1 MPGELQGERVYVR
14 DQSEANRIY
23 NKGGYGKPLSGGAL
37 ELDLVEAAYLF
48 SAGRLTLAKPFEGAP
63 DFLSEA
69 ARLRPTFGVQYLAY
83 RELREQR
90 GDLRLAPAAMRS
102 DGIDFRSGKE
112 PKGQPI
118 VVRATSERV
127 PVPLSDLFRFAERA
141 AKEGAQGIIAVVD
154 EESEVTQYAVALADP
169 QGSREHVDDQPAV
182 DAFLLHDRLFV
193 PASDLFD
200 ELHERE
206 FFGKKSPGGYYLSLV
221 EGLHLSSR
229 GLIRVTDANAQRRL
243 TPAELRKLA
252 KALEPGLE
260 LRHPLFEDLKGRRLI
275 VKTGYKFGTHFRAY
289 QEEPRTS
296 HAPFLVEA
304 MPLDAVFEWPE
315 LSRAIRLSHGVR
327 KQLLLADAGSKKVRY
342 ISVMRLR

>member
-37 ELDLVEAAYLF
+37 ELDLVEAAYLLG
-48 SAGRLTLAKPFEGAP
+48 AGRLSIAKPFERAQ

-69 ARLRPTFGVQYLAY
+69 ARIRPTFGVQYLAY
-83 RELREQR
+83 RDLREQR
-90 GDLRLAPAAMRS
+90 PDLRLSSNAMRGE
-102 DGIDFRSGKE
+102 GIDFRSGKE
-112 PKGQPI
+112 AKGEP
-118 VVRATSERV
+118 VLVRATSERV
-127 PVPLSDLFRFAERA
+127 PIQLGDLFRFAERA
-141 AKEGAQGIIAVVD
+141 AKEEAQGIIAVVD
-154 EESEVTQYAVALADP
+154 EESEVTQYAVGLADP
-169 QGSREHVDDQPAV
+169 TGSRELVDEQPAA
-182 DAFLLHDRLFV
+182 DAFLLHDRLFL
-193 PASDLFD
+193 PASGLAD

-221 EGLHLSSR
+221 EALHLSSR
-229 GLIRVTDANAQRRL
+229 GLIRVTDTSAQRRIS
-243 TPAELRKLA
+243 PADLKKLA

-260 LRHPLFEDLKGRRLI
+260 LRHPLFEDLKARRLI

-289 QEEPRTS
+289 QEEPQTS

-304 MPLDAVFEWPE
+304 MPADAVFEWPE

-327 KQLLLADAGSKKVRY
+327 KQLLLADSGAKKIRYVRLA
-342 ISVMRLR
+342 RLR

>member
-23 NKGGYGKPLSGGAL
+23 NKGGFGKPLSGGAL
-37 ELDLVEAAYLF
+37 ELDLVEAAYLL
-48 SAGRLTLAKPFEGAP
+48 SAGRLNIAKPFDHAK

-83 RELREQR
+83 RDLREQR
-90 GDLRLAPAAMRS
+90 SDLRLAPTSMRG
-102 DGIDFRSGKE
+102 DGIDFRSGKD
-112 PKGQPI
+112 PKGEPI
-118 VVRATSERV
+118 LVRATSERV
-127 PVPLSDLFRFAERA
+127 PIPVAELFRFAERA
-141 AKEGAQGIIAVVD
+141 AKEQSTGIIAVVD

-169 QGSREHVDDQPAV
+169 TGSREPVDAQPAT
-182 DAFLLHDRLFV
+182 DAFLLHDRLFL
-193 PASDLFD
+193 PSGGLA
-200 ELHERE
+200 ETLHERE
-206 FFGKKSPGGYYLSLV
+206 FFGKKTPGGYYLSLV

-229 GLIRVTDANAQRRL
+229 GLLRVTDTAAQRRISA
-243 TPAELRKLA
+243 TDLRKLA
-252 KALEPGLE
+252 KTLEPGLD
-260 LRHPLFEDLKGRRLI
+260 LRHLLFEDLKARRLI

-304 MPLDAVFEWPE
+304 VPADAVFEWPQ

-327 KQLLLADAGSKKVRY
+327 KQFILAEPGNKKVRY
-342 ISVMRLR
+342 VGLARLR